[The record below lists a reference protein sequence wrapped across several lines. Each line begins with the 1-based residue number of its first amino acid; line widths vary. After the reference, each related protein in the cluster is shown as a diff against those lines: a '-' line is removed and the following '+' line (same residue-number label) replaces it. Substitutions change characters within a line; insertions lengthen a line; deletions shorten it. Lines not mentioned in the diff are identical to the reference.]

1 MNYPEPERFERSRRA
16 FLDAKT
22 VIPSGVNSTARS
34 TFGGWEPYPLFAREG
49 QGAHLT
55 DIDGNTY
62 VDYLLGL
69 GPMLFGHRP
78 EAITRAVV
86 EHIERRG
93 TVFALPTEEE
103 AVLARKIAAAVPSA
117 ESVHLAN
124 TGTEAVLY
132 ATRLA
137 RAFTGRPLIVR
148 FEGMYH
154 GFSDAVY
161 WSKHPDLDAAGPDDA
176 PRPVPQGPGMPA
188 GAGDGLVILPWNDED
203 ALRLAFER
211 HGERIAAVI
220 TEPVMCNTGCILP
233 EPGYLE
239 AMRAVSRQA
248 GALLIYDE
256 VITGFR
262 VGLGGAQGVYG
273 IRPDLTVFAK
283 GLGGGFPVAAVC
295 GRRDVLALV
304 EDGTVSMAGTYTAN
318 GIAVA
323 AANAALDLLARP
335 GAFDPLKARSDRL
348 REGLQ
353 ARFDEAGLNARV
365 VGIGPLLQVWF
376 TREPIHNYRDAV
388 RYADTT
394 TFRAWWEEMLVR
406 GVLFHPGPLENLFV
420 SFAHTE
426 EDVDWTLTAAASA
439 IRALRV
445 RI

>member
-1 MNYPEPERFERSRRA
+1 MNFPEPERFLRSREA
-16 FLDAKT
+16 FAQAEA

-34 TFGGWEPYPLFAREG
+34 TFGGWEPYPLFVRDAVG
-49 QGAHLT
+49 SHLT

-93 TVFALPTEEE
+93 TMFALPIEEE
-103 AVLARKIAAAVPSA
+103 AALARKVLAAMPAA
-117 ESVHLAN
+117 DQVHLTA

-132 ATRLA
+132 AVRLA
-137 RAFTGRPLIVR
+137 RAYTGRSLVVR

-154 GFSDAVY
+154 GFSDGVY
-161 WSKHPDLDAAGPDDA
+161 WSKHPPLEAAGPDDA
-176 PRPVPQGPGMPA
+176 PRPVAQGPGMPP
-188 GAGDGLVILPWNDED
+188 GVEDSLVILQWNDEA
-203 ALRLAFER
+203 ALRRTFER
-211 HGERIAAVI
+211 MGERIAAVV

-239 AMRAVSRQA
+239 AMREVTGRA
-248 GALLIYDE
+248 GALLIFDE

-262 VGLGGAQGVYG
+262 VALGGAQSVYG
-273 IRPDLTVFAK
+273 VRPDLTVLAK
-283 GLGGGFPVAAVC
+283 GMGGGFPVAAVC
-295 GRRDVLALV
+295 GRREVMALV
-304 EDGTVSMAGTYTAN
+304 ATGVVSMAGTYSAN

-323 AANAALDLLARP
+323 AANASLDLLARP
-335 GAFDPLKARSDRL
+335 GAFEPLLVRSRAL

-353 ARFDEAGLNARV
+353 AVLDEARLDARV
-365 VGIGPLLQVWF
+365 VGLGPLLQVWF
-376 TREPIHNYRDAV
+376 SRQPIRNYRDAA
-388 RYADTT
+388 RHADPRA
-394 TFRAWWEEMLVR
+394 FRAWWEEMLVR
-406 GVLFHPGPLENLFV
+406 GVLFHPGPFENLFV

-426 EDVDWTLTAAASA
+426 EDVDWTLRVAAEAA
-439 IRALRV
+439 RALRA